1 MPIPKGYIL
10 EDFKLLE
17 MEFKLVAAKGYEQG
31 EGVEVAVANNRHQ
44 KEQLQW
50 WKCLFVCFL
59 PF

>member
-44 KEQLQW
+44 KEQLQ
-50 WKCLFVCFL
+50 
-59 PF
+59 